1 MPKSIQA
8 PGPFLALMLEKY
20 KLNPFKLSKEIQ
32 LSQSAVRLITLG
44 KTRISVPVALRLAK
58 YFNTNP
64 EYWLTL
70 QMRYDLEEAE
80 KDKALMSVIRGITQ
94 AKKGAAAK
102 EKAPA
107 KKPAA
112 GKKAAAAGKVTA
124 TAGKRGRKPA
134 AAKAPAA
141 KAGAKTA
148 AKAPRAA
155 AAKTAV
161 KAPKAPKVPK
171 VAVVK
176 SAEKNPQE

>member
-112 GKKAAAAGKVTA
+112 GKKAAAGKVTA